1 MCSVFFTAVF
11 FFSSRRR
18 HTRCALVTGV
28 QTCALPICSTRPAF
42 WTRPPSSMRWRVR
55 SRRATT
61 HPLVSVRRAA
71 ASSLFLAC
79 ASLPCAFTVAASASA
94 SLATASLKEGR
105 APRAPRLLFVRV
117 GRFHS
122 GEQRTGERVQIERI
136 GPGGRDQLAE
146 LLDLAGLQ
154 SLGLVVQRPQFRV
167 IVAHLSHLLSLAPMN
182 GAAA

>member
-1 MCSVFFTAVF
+1 MFRMMIILFVVFFCLMIRPPPR
-11 FFSSRRR
+11 S
-18 HTRCALVTGV
+18 TRTDTLFPYTP
-28 QTCALPICSTRPAF
+28 LFRFRPAF
-42 WTRPPSSMRWRVR
+42 GTRPPSSMRWRVR

-79 ASLPCAFTVAASASA
+79 ASLPYAFTVAASASA

-122 GEQRTGERVQIERI
+122 GEQRTGESVQIERI
-136 GPGGRDQLAE
+136 GPGGGDQLAE
-146 LLDLAGLQ
+146 LLDLADLQTLGLGVLRPTRSEENPSEIQ
-154 SLGLVVQRPQFRV
+154 SL
-167 IVAHLSHLLSLAPMN
+167 M
-182 GAAA
+182 

>member
-1 MCSVFFTAVF
+1 
-11 FFSSRRR
+11 
-18 HTRCALVTGV
+18 
-28 QTCALPICSTRPAF
+28 
-42 WTRPPSSMRWRVR
+42 MRWRVR

-136 GPGGRDQLAE
+136 GPGGRDQLAA

-154 SLGLVVQRPQFRV
+154 SLGLVVQRTKFRV
-167 IVAHLSHLLSLAPMN
+167 IAAHLSHLLYLAPMT
-182 GAAA
+182 GAPASPDSPREDTSRATNTPKPKPSPEQGVR

>member
-1 MCSVFFTAVF
+1 
-11 FFSSRRR
+11 
-18 HTRCALVTGV
+18 
-28 QTCALPICSTRPAF
+28 
-42 WTRPPSSMRWRVR
+42 MRWRVR

-167 IVAHLSHLLSLAPMN
+167 IVAHRSEEHTSELQSLMRISYATFCPP
-182 GAAA
+182 

>member
-1 MCSVFFTAVF
+1 MLTLVWMIVCF
-11 FFSSRRR
+11 FFFKQKAAYEMRISDWSSD
-18 HTRCALVTGV
+18 V
-28 QTCALPICSTRPAF
+28 CS
-42 WTRPPSSMRWRVR
+42 SD
-55 SRRATT
+55 
-61 HPLVSVRRAA
+61 L

-154 SLGLVVQRPQFRV
+154 SLGLVVQRPQF
-167 IVAHLSHLLSLAPMN
+167 
-182 GAAA
+182 

>member
-1 MCSVFFTAVF
+1 MMFVF
-11 FFSSRRR
+11 FFQQKTAYELRISDWSSD
-18 HTRCALVTGV
+18 V
-28 QTCALPICSTRPAF
+28 CS
-42 WTRPPSSMRWRVR
+42 SD
-55 SRRATT
+55 
-61 HPLVSVRRAA
+61 L
-71 ASSLFLAC
+71 
-79 ASLPCAFTVAASASA
+79 CAFTVAASASA

-117 GRFHS
+117 GRLHS

-167 IVAHLSHLLSLAPMN
+167 ISSEERRVGKACGSM
-182 GAAA
+182 

>member
-1 MCSVFFTAVF
+1 MCEVRAVRSVWCHFWF
-11 FFSSRRR
+11 FFFKQKTAYEMRISDWSSD
-18 HTRCALVTGV
+18 C
-28 QTCALPICSTRPAF
+28 
-42 WTRPPSSMRWRVR
+42 
-55 SRRATT
+55 
-61 HPLVSVRRAA
+61 
-71 ASSLFLAC
+71 
-79 ASLPCAFTVAASASA
+79 AASASA
-94 SLATASLKEGR
+94 SLATASLKGGR